1 MKRIT
6 LALAGGCLVLSACG
20 GNDNGAPSDAFIGF
34 VQQQV
39 AATPDNTEPQDV
51 EQLVQTSP
59 EDSQPIEV

>member
-6 LALAGGCLVLSACG
+6 LALAGVCLVLSACG
-20 GNDNGAPSDAFIGF
+20 GGDNGASSDTFIGF

-39 AATPDNTEPQDV
+39 ATAPDNTEPQDV
-51 EQLVQTSP
+51 EQLMPTSP